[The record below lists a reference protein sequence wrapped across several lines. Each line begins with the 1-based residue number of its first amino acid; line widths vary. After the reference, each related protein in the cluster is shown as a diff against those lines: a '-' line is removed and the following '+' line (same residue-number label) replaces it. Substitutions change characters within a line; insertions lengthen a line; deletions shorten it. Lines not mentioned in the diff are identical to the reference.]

1 MIVFDR
7 VYLLYALI
15 GAFVVVLT
23 ALFYISY
30 LQYQENVNRFTTVRT
45 HVEATYAAN
54 ELSSYAKRAEG
65 HMLIYLILHNQRDR
79 DKFYLRLQK
88 TKEIQRMLSESMA
101 GDEDSTSIL
110 NSINTN
116 VDSLL
121 HQGNL
126 LLEII
131 DKGEAISERGDA
143 LVEFHRLS
151 SEIRKQGVSLVPQFT
166 KELNTFNK
174 HSSNMFHRFLIFLIS
189 SVVIVIMLVIFILTY
204 SKRLYLAE
212 RRAKELEQQFLQ
224 AQKMEAMGILVGG
237 IAHDFNN
244 TLGAIQGNLFLAKRK
259 LDEKDELISKLENVE
274 ELSTRAA
281 DMVQQLL
288 TFARKD
294 VVSIRPLSLTSFMKE
309 EFKLSTSIIPKNIS
323 YNSVLC
329 DADLIIRADATQL
342 QQALIN
348 LLNNAR
354 DAVCN
359 AVNPKI
365 TCKLEP
371 ININA
376 DFRQRHP
383 EFKGERVAHLSVE
396 DNGHGISEDALEK
409 IFLPFFTT
417 KGVGKGTGLGLA
429 MVYGSVQTHG
439 GTIEVESKQNRG
451 TTFHIYLPLSKDD
464 EINIESQDQ
473 SISPGKG
480 ETILLVD
487 DDVDIL
493 EATGE
498 AIRDLGYKVLLAED
512 GEVAVEVF
520 KNNFKDVSLVISD
533 LVMPNMGGAE
543 AVKKMRLLNSKIPVI
558 FATGYDKNQ
567 AIASFKGLDGYTMTA
582 KPFAI
587 EALSHTIRKL
597 IKRELID

>member
-7 VYLLYALI
+7 VYLLYAII
-15 GAFVVVLT
+15 GAFVAVLT
-23 ALFYISY
+23 SLFYISY
-30 LQYQENVNRFTTVRT
+30 LQYQENVNRFAAIST

-54 ELSSYAKRAEG
+54 ELTSYVKRAEG
-65 HMLIYLILHNQRDR
+65 HMLIYLILHNQKDR

-88 TKEIQRMLSESMA
+88 TKEIQRVLSEKLVGNES
-101 GDEDSTSIL
+101 STSIL

-121 HQGNL
+121 YQGNL
-126 LLEII
+126 LLGII
-131 DKGEAISERGDA
+131 DKGEPISERADA
-143 LVEFHRLS
+143 LAEFHRLS
-151 SEIRKQGVSLVPQFT
+151 SEIRKQGVSLVYQFT
-166 KELNTFNK
+166 EELNAFNK
-174 HSSNMFHRFLIFLIS
+174 HSSDMFHRFLIVLIS
-189 SVVIVIMLVIFILTY
+189 SVVIVIMLVVFILIY
-204 SKRLYLAE
+204 SKKLYLAE
-212 RRAKELEQQFLQ
+212 RRAKELEHQFLQ

-259 LDEKDELISKLENVE
+259 LDEKDELITKLENVE
-274 ELSTRAA
+274 KLSTRAA

-309 EFKLSTSIIPKNIS
+309 EFKLTTSIIPKNIS
-323 YNSVLC
+323 YNSELC
-329 DADLIIRADATQL
+329 DDDLIIRADATQL

-359 AVNPKI
+359 TANPKI

-371 ININA
+371 VSIDA
-376 DFRQRHP
+376 DFQQRHP
-383 EFKGERVAHLSVE
+383 EFKGERMAHLSVK
-396 DNGHGISEDALEK
+396 DNGHGISEDALAQ

-439 GTIEVESKQNRG
+439 GIIEVDSKQNQG
-451 TTFHIYLPLSKDD
+451 TTFHIYLPLSKSN

-473 SISPGKG
+473 TVSLGKG

-493 EATGE
+493 KATSE
-498 AIRDLGYKVLLAED
+498 AIRDLGYHLLLAED
-512 GEVAVEVF
+512 GKVAVEVF
-520 KNNFKDVSLVISD
+520 KNNFTDVSLVISD

-543 AVKKMRLLNSKIPVI
+543 AVKEMRRLNNKVPVI
-558 FATGYDKNQ
+558 FATGYDKNH
-567 AIASFKGLDGYTMTA
+567 AVASFEDLDGYVVTT

-597 IKRELID
+597 INSDS